1 MCGIDETLINKVI
14 RSTTFVPEYKN
25 LGLDK
30 KFLNTVNHD
39 ALIFWK
45 GGVEI
50 SSGGCRLWWNRLVNK
65 NQAGGRLLFEMSD
78 HLSPWSFS
86 YQIDKFTYSNQ
97 WTRGRDWFVDIVTV
111 LLTAHFA
118 V

>member
-30 KFLNTVNHD
+30 KNFNTVNHD

-50 SSGGCRLWWNRLVNK
+50 SSGGCRL
-65 NQAGGRLLFEMSD
+65 
-78 HLSPWSFS
+78 
-86 YQIDKFTYSNQ
+86 
-97 WTRGRDWFVDIVTV
+97 
-111 LLTAHFA
+111 
-118 V
+118 